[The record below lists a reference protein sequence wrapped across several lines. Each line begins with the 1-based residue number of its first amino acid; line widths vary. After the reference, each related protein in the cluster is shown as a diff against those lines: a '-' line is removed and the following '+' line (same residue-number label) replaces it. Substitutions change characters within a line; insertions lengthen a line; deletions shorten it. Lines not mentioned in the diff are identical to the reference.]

1 MKCYGF
7 IAVRNYGYWE
17 IYCGIESYTKTKIL
31 ICRYVL
37 LILSL
42 VHLISKSYLPCSYGS
57 EETPVTDL
65 RELPFCQVI
74 IYNKIRVVI
83 WFPLLLQVTV
93 CVRKLT
99 CVCIISAFICMCG
112 WWWDSSNRV
121 GQGMPDFLFD
131 LLWFHAMDDLFNTA
145 LTVGIHWSIS
155 FMICG
160 GCIFFFFGISNAV
173 RESTYPFYSV
183 NAVS

>member
-1 MKCYGF
+1 MQLWKRGNSCYWF
-7 IAVRNYGYWE
+7 TR
-17 IYCGIESYTKTKIL
+17 TTIL
-31 ICRYVL
+31 PG
-37 LILSL
+37 
-42 VHLISKSYLPCSYGS
+42 HYLQQN
-57 EETPVTDL
+57 L
-65 RELPFCQVI
+65 
-74 IYNKIRVVI
+74 IRVVI

-121 GQGMPDFLFD
+121 SQGMPDFLFD

-160 GCIFFFFGISNAV
+160 GCIFVVVVAFPMQWGKARILFTLLMLFHRVKHLCTLTLKWWEWN
-173 RESTYPFYSV
+173 
-183 NAVS
+183 

>member
-1 MKCYGF
+1 MKCHLLF
-7 IAVRNYGYWE
+7 CTQKLRLLNYLLWNRSVE
-17 IYCGIESYTKTKIL
+17 QL
-31 ICRYVL
+31 IHWHVL
-37 LILSL
+37 LIVSL
-42 VHLISKSYLPCSYGS
+42 VHLISKIYLLCSYGS
-57 EETPVTDL
+57 EESPVTDL
-65 RELPFCQVI
+65 QQLPFCQVI

-160 GCIFFFFGISNAV
+160 GCIFFFFWHFQCSEGKHISV
-173 RESTYPFYSV
+173 LLC
-183 NAVS
+183 